1 MVNQFENLR
10 SSRYEAFLA
19 TQGIKLL
26 NSPISEHGLLENSNS
41 LCACDVACMHRITSV
56 VEATTRVLQL
66 AMADMSGIV
75 RMSATHK
82 NGTTF
87 RRQQPTNRSR
97 GNDKDKAPRNEPP
110 QRAIDIV
117 IIISR
122 TTLLI
127 N

>member
-1 MVNQFENLR
+1 VVNQFENLR

-75 RMSATHK
+75 RMSETHIK
-82 NGTTF
+82 MALLFDGNS
-87 RRQQPTNRSR
+87 QPT
-97 GNDKDKAPRNEPP
+97 DLAEMT
-110 QRAIDIV
+110 
-117 IIISR
+117 R
-122 TTLLI
+122 TRRHEMSLLSARLTLSSSSAAQPC
-127 N
+127 

>member
-1 MVNQFENLR
+1 
-10 SSRYEAFLA
+10 
-19 TQGIKLL
+19 
-26 NSPISEHGLLENSNS
+26 
-41 LCACDVACMHRITSV
+41 MHRITSV

-75 RMSATHK
+75 RMSETHK

-87 RRQQPTNRSR
+87 RPQQPTNRSR

-127 N
+127 RARAAACLNPLFHTETQHQTLLLVPFKN